1 MGGTIIPLRNRDEG
15 GVLLM
20 VNSANDMGAARVAR
34 LRRMM
39 DEHDLDALICFKPE
53 NSFYLTGFN
62 PIIYSHPVIAILP
75 REGEPVMLCHAL
87 RDDHA
92 RASTWVKEIR
102 LYGTWSTKVTMGPN
116 WLEALGVILRE
127 RGLEA
132 GRLGVEEDF
141 LPVRRMAEVRS
152 VAPTARFADAS
163 DILFEARLI
172 KDAGEIAMA
181 RIAADL
187 ADTGMA
193 AAIDVLGQGGSERH
207 VSVAA
212 MAAMNRHWLDAY
224 PDVEVC
230 DFGTLEGGAQNGLW
244 AWCLTGERVLINCDN
259 PTLRRPAAG
268 EIAMVMIW
276 TNANGMH
283 AENERSVAI
292 GPLPDERKRAYE
304 AILGIRE
311 EVKPLLKTG
320 VPVAEVF
327 AKARDGYEKRGYLR
341 NLPGRIGH
349 GIGLGAHEHLS
360 LDGRSKTVLAAG
372 MMLSFEP
379 NLRLPEWGGL
389 QHSDTVVITAGEP
402 EFLTRS
408 PNGYLQVDV

>member
-1 MGGTIIPLRNRDEG
+1 MDKTARE
-15 GVLLM
+15 M
-20 VNSANDMGAARVAR
+20 AATRVAR

-39 DEHDLDALICFKPE
+39 DANGLDALICFKPE

-75 REGEPVMLCHAL
+75 RRGAPVMLCHAL
-87 RDDHA
+87 RDYHA
-92 RASTWVKEIR
+92 RASSWVEEIR
-102 LYGTWSTKVTMGPN
+102 LYGAWSTKVTMGPN
-116 WLEALGVILRE
+116 WLDALGAILRE
-127 RGLEA
+127 AGLA
-132 GRLGVEEDF
+132 TGTLGVEEDF
-141 LPVRRMAEVRS
+141 LPVRRMAELTAIV
-152 VAPTARFADAS
+152 PEARFADAS
-163 DILFEARLI
+163 DMLIEARLI
-172 KDAGEIAMA
+172 KDAGEIALA
-181 RIAADL
+181 RIAAGL
-187 ADTGMA
+187 ADAGMS
-193 AAIDVLGQGGSERH
+193 AAIEALGQGGSERA

-212 MAAMNRHWLDAY
+212 MAAMNRHWLERT
-224 PDVEVC
+224 PDIEVC

-244 AWCLTGERVLINCDN
+244 AWCLTGERALINCDN

-268 EIAMVMIW
+268 EIAMIMIW

-292 GPLPDERKRAYE
+292 GKLPDERKRAYD

-311 EVKPLLKTG
+311 EVRPLLRAG
-320 VPVAEVF
+320 VPVAELF
-327 AKARDGYEKRGYLR
+327 ARARDGYARRGYLA

-372 MMLSFEP
+372 MILSFEP

-389 QHSDTVVITAGEP
+389 QHSDTVVITEGEA
-402 EFLTRS
+402 EFLTRT
-408 PNGYLQVDV
+408 PNGYLQVDP